1 MACVS
6 FGTYELARGAIA
18 RWEDARAATRGQRL
32 ATDQLPLQLRC
43 NRRRRRFE
51 MPKHSPPSAPAVG
64 AAASAVSPAS
74 RRAQ

>member
-18 RWEDARAATRGQRL
+18 RWEDARDAKKGQRL
-32 ATDQLPLQLRC
+32 AAADLPLQLQCSRQ
-43 NRRRRRFE
+43 RRRFE
-51 MPKHSPPSAPAVG
+51 MPKHLPPPAPAVG
-64 AAASAVSPAS
+64 ATAPAVSPAS